1 MKKVF
6 LLSLIVV
13 FITSAC
19 APSFSKEEEVVQQTN
34 EDSEKA
40 IIPKFNISDNY
51 YRTILPFKP
60 GEARGLVVGN
70 MNNRLDIQEFE
81 SGLMRMAQSDFSPD
95 KYLFQEGQYLDRT
108 TIRSWLS
115 RKQTD
120 AQFAETKKKDSKAK
134 NEGLNPVMS
143 DEGTLTERNEKSP
156 QYLGHILEQNYLIK
170 DGEDKVRLGG
180 VMIGLAMNSV
190 HYYNQE
196 QGYPREVPIKQEVL
210 EKEGKAIA
218 DEIVSRMR
226 KMDELKEVPI
236 TVALFKQMP
245 KSSITPGNFF
255 ALGTAGKGDT
265 KVGKWEDIKEKYY
278 LFPSQD
284 ATADHRDDAMK
295 FNEFKARI
303 EDYFPNF
310 TSVIGKGFY
319 KDDQLQQLS
328 VEIPIQFYGRGE
340 VVGFTQYV
348 TGLMLD
354 HFPPY
359 METRVYINSV
369 GGQEAVIIREQDS
382 EKPFVHIYE

>member
-1 MKKVF
+1 MKKVL

-13 FITSAC
+13 LVTSAC
-19 APSFSKEEEVVQQTN
+19 APSFSKEEEVVQQTDKN
-34 EDSEKA
+34 AEKA
-40 IIPKFNISDNY
+40 IIPKFSISEEY

-95 KYLFQEGQYLDRT
+95 KYLFQEGQYLDAT

-115 RKQTD
+115 HKQTD
-120 AQFAETKKKDSKAK
+120 EQFAATKKKNAKAK
-134 NEGLNPVMS
+134 NEGLNPVVVKAGS
-143 DEGTLTERNEKSP
+143 LTEQNEKSP
-156 QYLGHILEQNYLIK
+156 KYLGHILEQNYLIK
-170 DGEDKVRLGG
+170 DSDDKVQLGG

-196 QGYPREVPIKQEVL
+196 QGYPREVAIEQEVL
-210 EKEGKAIA
+210 EKEGKEMA
-218 DEIVSRMR
+218 DEIISRMR
-226 KMDELKEVPI
+226 QMDELKDVPI

-255 ALGTAGKGDT
+255 ALGKAGKGDS
-265 KVGKWEDIKEKYY
+265 KVGKWEKVDEKYY
-278 LFPSQD
+278 LFPSQK

-319 KDDQLQQLS
+319 KDGQLQQLS
-328 VEIPIQFYGRGE
+328 IEIPIQFYGRGE

-359 METRVYINSV
+359 IETKVYINSV
-369 GGQEAVIIREQDS
+369 GGQEAVIVRERDS